1 MSMDISDF
9 YQTFFDEAD
18 ELLADM
24 EQHLL
29 VLQPEAPDAEQLN
42 AIFRAA
48 HSIKGGAGT
57 FGFSVLQET
66 THLMENLLDEAR
78 RGEMQLNTDIINLF
92 LETKDIMQEQLDAYK
107 QSQEPDAASFDYIC
121 QALRQLA
128 LEAKGETP
136 SAVTRLSVVAKS
148 EPQDEQSRN
157 QLPRRI
163 ILSRLKAGEVDLLEE
178 ELGHL
183 TTLTDVVKGVDS
195 LSAILPGDIAEDD
208 ITAVLCFV
216 IEADQITFETVEVSP
231 KISTPPVLK
240 LAAEQAP
247 TGRVEREKTTRS
259 SESTSIRVAV
269 EKVDQLINLVGELVI
284 TQSMLAQRSSELDPV
299 NHGDL
304 ITSMGQLQRNARD
317 LQESVMSIRMMPME
331 YVFSRYPRLVRDLAG
346 KLGKQVELTLVGSS
360 TELDKSLIER
370 IIDPLTHLVR
380 NSLDHGIELPEKRL
394 AAGKNSVGNL
404 ILSAEHQGGNIC
416 IEVTDDGAGLN
427 RERILAKA
435 ASQGLTVSENMS
447 DDEVAMLI
455 FAPGFSTAEQVTDVS
470 GRGVGMDVVK
480 RNIQE
485 MGGHVEIQSKQGT
498 GTTIRILLPLTLAIL
513 DGMSVRVAD
522 EVFILPLN
530 AVMESLQPRE
540 AINFMVIT
548 KGAGRIAEVGAR
560 FVLDG
565 MPGKQMAIDADLNAG
580 LIGEDEAKKRRS
592 EVTQEADFYG
602 SMDGA
607 SKFVRGDAIAGILIM
622 VINVVGGLLVGV
634 LQHGMSMGH
643 AAESYTLLT
652 IGDGLVAQ
660 IPALV
665 ISTAAG
671 VIVTRV
677 STDQDVG
684 EQMVNQ
690 LFSNPSVMLLSAA
703 VLGLLGLVPGMPNLV
718 FLLFTAGLLGLAWW
732 IRGREQKAPAEPKPV
747 KMAENNAVVE
757 ATWNDV
763 QLEDS
768 LGMEVGYRLSPMV
781 DFQQDGELLGRIRSI
796 RKKFAQEMG
805 FLPPVVHIRD
815 NMDLQPARYRIL
827 MKGVEIGSGDAYPGR
842 WLAINPGTAAGTL
855 PGEATVDPAF
865 GLNAIW
871 IESALKEQ
879 AQIQG
884 YTVVEASTV
893 VATHLNHLISQHAAE
908 LFGRQEAQQLLDRV
922 AQEMPKLT
930 EDLVP
935 GVVTLTTL
943 HKVLQNLLDEKVP
956 IRDMRTILETLAEH
970 APIQSDPH
978 ELTAVVRVALGRAIT
993 QQWFPGKDE
1002 VHVIGLDTPLER
1014 LLLQALQGGGGLEPG
1029 LADRLLAQTQ
1039 EALSR
1044 QEMVGAPPVLLVNH
1058 ALRPLLSRFLRR
1070 SLPQLVV
1077 LSNLE
1082 LSDNRHIRMTATIG
1096 GK

>member
-128 LEAKGETP
+128 LEAKDETP

-148 EPQDEQSRN
+148 EPQDEQSRS
-157 QLPRRI
+157 QSPRRI

-183 TTLTDVVKGVDS
+183 TTLTDVVKGADS

-216 IEADQITFETVEVSP
+216 IEADQITFETVDVSP

-317 LQESVMSIRMMPME
+317 LQESVMLIRMMPME

-540 AINFMVIT
+540 ADLHPLAGGERVLEVRGEYLPIVELWKVFNVAGAKTEATQGIVVILQS
-548 KGAGRIAEVGAR
+548 GGRRYALLV
-560 FVLDG
+560 D
-565 MPGKQMAIDADLNAG
+565 Q
-580 LIGEDEAKKRRS
+580 LIGQHQVVVKNLESNYRK
-592 EVTQEADFYG
+592 VP
-602 SMDGA
+602 
-607 SKFVRGDAIAGILIM
+607 GI
-622 VINVVGGLLVGV
+622 
-634 LQHGMSMGH
+634 S
-643 AAESYTLLT
+643 AAT
-652 IGDGLVAQ
+652 ILGDGSVAL
-660 IPALV
+660 IVDVSALQA
-665 ISTAAG
+665 INREQRMANTAA
-671 VIVTRV
+671 
-677 STDQDVG
+677 
-684 EQMVNQ
+684 
-690 LFSNPSVMLLSAA
+690 
-703 VLGLLGLVPGMPNLV
+703 
-718 FLLFTAGLLGLAWW
+718 
-732 IRGREQKAPAEPKPV
+732 
-747 KMAENNAVVE
+747 
-757 ATWNDV
+757 
-763 QLEDS
+763 
-768 LGMEVGYRLSPMV
+768 
-781 DFQQDGELLGRIRSI
+781 
-796 RKKFAQEMG
+796 
-805 FLPPVVHIRD
+805 
-815 NMDLQPARYRIL
+815 
-827 MKGVEIGSGDAYPGR
+827 
-842 WLAINPGTAAGTL
+842 
-855 PGEATVDPAF
+855 
-865 GLNAIW
+865 
-871 IESALKEQ
+871 
-879 AQIQG
+879 
-884 YTVVEASTV
+884 
-893 VATHLNHLISQHAAE
+893 
-908 LFGRQEAQQLLDRV
+908 
-922 AQEMPKLT
+922 
-930 EDLVP
+930 
-935 GVVTLTTL
+935 
-943 HKVLQNLLDEKVP
+943 
-956 IRDMRTILETLAEH
+956 
-970 APIQSDPH
+970 
-978 ELTAVVRVALGRAIT
+978 
-993 QQWFPGKDE
+993 
-1002 VHVIGLDTPLER
+1002 
-1014 LLLQALQGGGGLEPG
+1014 
-1029 LADRLLAQTQ
+1029 
-1039 EALSR
+1039 
-1044 QEMVGAPPVLLVNH
+1044 
-1058 ALRPLLSRFLRR
+1058 
-1070 SLPQLVV
+1070 
-1077 LSNLE
+1077 
-1082 LSDNRHIRMTATIG
+1082 
-1096 GK
+1096 

>member
-136 SAVTRLSVVAKS
+136 SAVTRLNVVAKS
-148 EPQDEQSRN
+148 EPQDEQSRS
-157 QLPRRI
+157 QSPRRI

-183 TTLTDVVKGVDS
+183 TTLTDVVKGADS

-259 SESTSIRVAV
+259 NESTSIRVAV

-540 AINFMVIT
+540 ADLHPLAGGERVLEVRGEYLPIVELWKVFNVAGAKTEATQGIVVILQS
-548 KGAGRIAEVGAR
+548 GGRRYALLV
-560 FVLDG
+560 D
-565 MPGKQMAIDADLNAG
+565 Q
-580 LIGEDEAKKRRS
+580 LIGQHQVVVKNLESNYRK
-592 EVTQEADFYG
+592 VP
-602 SMDGA
+602 
-607 SKFVRGDAIAGILIM
+607 GI
-622 VINVVGGLLVGV
+622 
-634 LQHGMSMGH
+634 S
-643 AAESYTLLT
+643 AAT
-652 IGDGLVAQ
+652 ILGDGSVAL
-660 IPALV
+660 IVDVSALQA
-665 ISTAAG
+665 INREQRMANTAA
-671 VIVTRV
+671 
-677 STDQDVG
+677 
-684 EQMVNQ
+684 
-690 LFSNPSVMLLSAA
+690 
-703 VLGLLGLVPGMPNLV
+703 
-718 FLLFTAGLLGLAWW
+718 
-732 IRGREQKAPAEPKPV
+732 
-747 KMAENNAVVE
+747 
-757 ATWNDV
+757 
-763 QLEDS
+763 
-768 LGMEVGYRLSPMV
+768 
-781 DFQQDGELLGRIRSI
+781 
-796 RKKFAQEMG
+796 
-805 FLPPVVHIRD
+805 
-815 NMDLQPARYRIL
+815 
-827 MKGVEIGSGDAYPGR
+827 
-842 WLAINPGTAAGTL
+842 
-855 PGEATVDPAF
+855 
-865 GLNAIW
+865 
-871 IESALKEQ
+871 
-879 AQIQG
+879 
-884 YTVVEASTV
+884 
-893 VATHLNHLISQHAAE
+893 
-908 LFGRQEAQQLLDRV
+908 
-922 AQEMPKLT
+922 
-930 EDLVP
+930 
-935 GVVTLTTL
+935 
-943 HKVLQNLLDEKVP
+943 
-956 IRDMRTILETLAEH
+956 
-970 APIQSDPH
+970 
-978 ELTAVVRVALGRAIT
+978 
-993 QQWFPGKDE
+993 
-1002 VHVIGLDTPLER
+1002 
-1014 LLLQALQGGGGLEPG
+1014 
-1029 LADRLLAQTQ
+1029 
-1039 EALSR
+1039 
-1044 QEMVGAPPVLLVNH
+1044 
-1058 ALRPLLSRFLRR
+1058 
-1070 SLPQLVV
+1070 
-1077 LSNLE
+1077 
-1082 LSDNRHIRMTATIG
+1082 
-1096 GK
+1096 